1 MLFLLHMSTPKHVI
15 QYWSRSRLL
24 LLVLVFIGPMTACR
38 VFNPTYN
45 VPEGKYLLKKN
56 KITIKG
62 EELDEAATA
71 EIIRQQP
78 NMKTGLRFRL
88 MAYNMIRAEKAEKS
102 RLKRLNKLK
111 RKNAKRKARELKI
124 NTHRRDKAIAKAKR
138 KAAKKGLEYDQSK
151 VTYFKRT
158 IPLKDTLK
166 PRPTARERIKYKY
179 GEAPVVADSF
189 QFEKSKE
196 QLRVYLNNKGLYHGS
211 ITASMDT
218 IRKGKKGKITA
229 NYNIVTGERYYIDS
243 LIVESDNPVVEGS
256 FRRFIRKYN
265 DKYDYNDRFHEFLK
279 NGKPFK
285 IPFDQDQLDGY
296 RSAVAKALKDDAIYG
311 FTAQNIRYVADTV
324 LGSTSVK
331 LHIVF
336 TDRIIKSEQFPDS
349 VIMVK
354 HQQTLISHVYF
365 HICDTSLFGGNFKSF
380 YEDKFNLI
388 IDNKNLL
395 PTVDT
400 FDYAQL
406 FRKAENR
413 DDGNDKEATFY
424 KSAVEKNLFGKAKD
438 SLELNP
444 LRMATFY
451 YNGELF
457 VKPGLIEAQNYLEY
471 TNPYKEY
478 YLDRTYNR
486 LLQLN
491 LFSVIKPEIIEKE
504 GGGELE
510 VHYYLV
516 PSRKQVFGLEPRA
529 TNSNGFLGV
538 SATVNYTN
546 KNLFKAGWL
555 TTIGISGGF
564 ESQPP
569 VFDETADGQKV
580 QKSGRSFNTFEIGP
594 TLKFDAPGFL
604 PVGVTKL
611 AKRSRPRTVLSTA
624 YNYQRR
630 PDFKRSVFQMN
641 FLWKMYVGK
650 TQIFSLGVPGV
661 SVIKFVSITKS
672 PEMEQRINELND
684 LFLRNAYSNQL
695 IWEDFKLIYDYD
707 NRDKDEK
714 KTEKLRLTFNAT
726 YDMAGN
732 ILSIGRK
739 SQVVDSTGKYT
750 LFGVPYSQFALL
762 DTKFIAYYNINR
774 KNSIAFRSLL
784 GMGIPYGNTTTSL
797 PYDYSFFAGGAND
810 NRGFFARALGPGSY
824 QYYKDTNRTATQIGD
839 IRLLTSLEYRLG
851 GGFFKSAFFFDAG
864 NIWTYKNDTN
874 RVGSQFSKNWYKEL
888 ALAVGYGIRLDFE
901 YFVVRCDLGV
911 PFTNPALPSGE
922 RWIFQKHD
930 KYYEDVNKL
939 STEEQSKLNL
949 PFAPRVNFG
958 IGFPF

>member
-1 MLFLLHMSTPKHVI
+1 MSTPKQVI
-15 QYWSRSRLL
+15 QFWSRSRILL
-24 LLVLVFIGPMTACR
+24 LLLVFIGPMTACR

-56 KITIKG
+56 NVSIKG
-62 EELDEAATA
+62 EGLDEAATS

-78 NMKTGLRFRL
+78 NMKTVLRFRL

-102 RLKRLNKLK
+102 RLKRLNKFK
-111 RKNAKRKARELKI
+111 RINAKRKRRELKVNI
-124 NTHRRDKAIAKAKR
+124 RRRDKAIEKAKK
-138 KAAKKGLEYDQSK
+138 KAARKGETYDQKK

-158 IPLKDTLK
+158 IQLKDTLK
-166 PRPTARERIKYKY
+166 PRLTWRERIKYKY

-196 QLRVYLNNKGLYHGS
+196 QLRVYLNKKGFYHGT
-211 ITASMDT
+211 IAASMDT

-229 NYNIVTGERYYIDS
+229 NFNIVTGERYFIDS

-265 DKYDYNDRFHEFLK
+265 DKFDYNDYFHEFLK
-279 NGKPFK
+279 SGKPFR
-285 IPFDQDQLDGY
+285 IPFDQDQLDDY
-296 RSAVAKALKDDAIYG
+296 RSAVAKALRDDAIYG
-311 FTAQNIRYVADTV
+311 FTAQNIRYVADT
-324 LGSTSVK
+324 LPGSTDVT
-331 LHIVF
+331 LHIRF
-336 TDRIIKSEQFPDS
+336 TDRIIKSEQYPDS
-349 VIMVK
+349 LITAK

-365 HICDTSLFGGNFKSF
+365 HICDTTLFGGNFKD
-380 YEDKFNLI
+380 YYQDKFGLV
-388 IDNKNLL
+388 IDSKSLL

-400 FDYAQL
+400 FDFAILY
-406 FRKAENR
+406 RKAENQN
-413 DDGNDKEATFY
+413 DGNDKEVTYF
-424 KSAVEKNLFGKAKD
+424 KSAIEKNLFGKAKD

-444 LRMATFY
+444 FRMATFY

-516 PSRKQVFGLEPRA
+516 PARKQVFGIEPRA

-569 VFDETADGQKV
+569 VFDQTADGQKV
-580 QKSGRSFNTFEIGP
+580 KQSGRSFNTFEIGP

-604 PVGVTKL
+604 PIGVTKL
-611 AKRSRPRTVLSTA
+611 AKRQRPRTILSTA

-630 PDFKRSVFQMN
+630 PDFSRSVFQMN

-684 LFLRNAYSNQL
+684 LFLRNAYSDQL
-695 IWEDFKLIYDYD
+695 IWEDFKLIYDFD
-707 NRDKDEK
+707 NRDKDDK
-714 KTEKLRLTFNAT
+714 KTEKLRVTFNAT

-732 ILSIGRK
+732 ILSAGRK
-739 SQVVDSTGKYT
+739 SQKVDTTGKYT
-750 LFGVPYSQFALL
+750 LFGVRYSQFALL
-762 DTKFIAYYNINR
+762 DTKFITYYNISR
-774 KNSIAFRSLL
+774 RHIVAFRSLL

-810 NRGFFARALGPGSY
+810 NRGFFARALGPGAY
-824 QYYKDTNRTATQIGD
+824 KYYIDTNRTATQIGD
-839 IRLLTSLEYRLG
+839 IRMLTSLEYRIG
-851 GGFFKSAFFFDAG
+851 AGFFKSAFFMDAG
-864 NIWTYKNDTN
+864 NIWTYKNDVN
-874 RVGSQFSKNWYKEL
+874 RPGSQFSKTWYKEL
-888 ALAVGYGIRLDFE
+888 ALSVGYGLRLDFE
-901 YFVVRCDLGV
+901 YFVVRCDIGI
-911 PFTNPALPSGE
+911 PFTNPALPEGE

-930 KYYEDVNKL
+930 QYHLDKNALTLEQQNKL
-939 STEEQSKLNL
+939 SR
-949 PFAPRVNFG
+949 PFSPRVNFG